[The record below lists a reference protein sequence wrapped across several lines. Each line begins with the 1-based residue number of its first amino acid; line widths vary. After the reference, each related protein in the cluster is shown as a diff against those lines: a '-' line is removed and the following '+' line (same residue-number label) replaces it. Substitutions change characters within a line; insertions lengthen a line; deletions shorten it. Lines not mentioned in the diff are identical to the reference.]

1 MARGCFTRLSTCE
14 AEIME
19 LDLFFLICE
28 NPSYQPYPCAI
39 ECQNQDKISL

>member
-1 MARGCFTRLSTCE
+1 MARRCFTRLSTCE